1 MNIFEVMILELDDK
15 QQSIKD
21 EIMKYKDLLDE
32 GIIIE
37 KEFLIKQEEL
47 LQKIIK

>member
-1 MNIFEVMILELDDK
+1 MELEIK

-21 EIMKYKDLLDE
+21 EITKYKDLLDE
-32 GIIIE
+32 GIITE

-47 LQKIIK
+47 LWKIIK

>member
-1 MNIFEVMILELDDK
+1 MLLELEIK

-32 GIIIE
+32 GIITE
-37 KEFLIKQEEL
+37 KEFLIKKEEL
-47 LQKIIK
+47 LWKIIK